1 MKKTYFIARSALCAA
16 LYASLTLA
24 CLPLSYGMV
33 QFRISEVMTL
43 LVFFNPGYVPSLL
56 IGCFV
61 ANLLGPGG
69 IVDAVFG
76 TCASLFAF
84 LWIITARKIKNEKV
98 ALFVSA
104 AGPVVSSFI
113 IAFEMKF
120 ALQDPLSFWLW
131 FFYVAIGQAVVLYV
145 LGCPLALYIRKKDR
159 LLDLI
164 NSVK

>member
-24 CLPLSYGMV
+24 CLPLSYGML

-43 LVFFNPGYVPSLL
+43 LAFFNPTYIPSLL
-56 IGCFV
+56 VGCFV

-84 LWIITARKIKNEKV
+84 LWMVLARKIKNEKA
-98 ALFVSA
+98 ALFLSA

-113 IAFEMKF
+113 IALEMKL
-120 ALQDPLSFWLW
+120 ALRDPLSFWIW
-131 FFYVAIGQAVVLYV
+131 FFYVALGQAVVLYV
-145 LGCPLALYIRKKDR
+145 LGCPLALYIKKKDK
-159 LLDLI
+159 LMNMI

>member
-43 LVFFNPGYVPSLL
+43 LAFYNPSYIPSLL
-56 IGCFV
+56 VGCFV

-84 LWIITARKIKNEKV
+84 LWIYLARKIKNENV
-98 ALFVSA
+98 ALFIAA
-104 AGPVVSSFI
+104 AGPAVSSFI
-113 IAFEMKF
+113 IALEMKF
-120 ALQDPLSFWLW
+120 ALQDPLSFWIW
-131 FFYVAIGQAVVLYV
+131 FFYVALGQAVVLYA
-145 LGCPLALYIRKKDR
+145 LGCPLALYARKRERIMKF
-159 LLDLI
+159 I
-164 NSVK
+164 NLK